1 MHSIF
6 LSYLQGG
13 GGGDYTMKRRLSWEI
28 QMSNSAHW
36 EVCWCVNLV
45 SLKQIYDTFPFFKP
59 AMCILLQ
66 WWMLILHIARF
77 SHFWCQHV
85 DEYSLWAK
93 RSGFRLL
100 CLRPFFFIL
109 GCLWCQRQRLF
120 LYMVIWGKRLRP
132 SVREE
137 QPIRTKWRNSA
148 LFLSDE
154 LSGCTK
160 SQYQIIQFILTCESC
175 KASKKKNIEL

>member
-1 MHSIF
+1 MILFH
-6 LSYLQGG
+6 
-13 GGGDYTMKRRLSWEI
+13 
-28 QMSNSAHW
+28 
-36 EVCWCVNLV
+36 
-45 SLKQIYDTFPFFKP
+45 FFKP
-59 AMCILLQ
+59 AICILLQ

-120 LYMVIWGKRLRP
+120 LYTVIWGKRLRP

-160 SQYQIIQFILTCESC
+160 SQYQIIRFILTCESC
-175 KASKKKNIEL
+175 KASKKKYWARNMSNRWPLKRVWPEHLFNCFSFEPKTLKSEDL

>member
-1 MHSIF
+1 MFRLFWKETAITHEQMHSIF

-100 CLRPFFFIL
+100 CLRPFFFNSWMFMMSKTEAIP
-109 GCLWCQRQRLF
+109 
-120 LYMVIWGKRLRP
+120 LYGDLR
-132 SVREE
+132 
-137 QPIRTKWRNSA
+137 
-148 LFLSDE
+148 
-154 LSGCTK
+154 
-160 SQYQIIQFILTCESC
+160 
-175 KASKKKNIEL
+175 